1 MINCLII
8 DDEPL
13 AIDLLESY
21 ISKVSTLNLVAKC
34 SEPLA
39 SLDHFDK
46 HQIDLLFID
55 IQMPDISGIDFF
67 KTLHKKPEVIF
78 TTAFAEYALTG
89 FELNAID
96 YLLKPFSFERF
107 VSAVNRAKDFID
119 YKNNKTSNSRDYF
132 FINAAHKIHKIFYND
147 ILYLEGLKDYTKLHL
162 AGSTAPLLILQ
173 NLKYFEDFLPKNEFV
188 RIHRSYIVPI
198 GKLSILTKKTVTIE
212 HNTIPVGDNYRD
224 RFFSIIQN

>member
-147 ILYLEGLKDYTKLHL
+147 ILHLEGLKDYTKLHL
-162 AGSTAPLLILQ
+162 AGATAPLLILQ

-188 RIHRSYIVPI
+188 RIHRSYIVPS
-198 GKLSILTKKTVTIE
+198 GKLNILTKKTVTIE

-224 RFFSIIQN
+224 KFFSIIQN